1 MVYEGFISDLCKETQ
16 LEENKAKIDFNE
28 VLQKDKLSNLL
39 VPNSKKIMENELNV
53 IENLPI
59 IDEEYNIAFIKD
71 SKTNDYKHLGQI
83 LPNQFYILH
92 CSNLISTELLEI
104 IAYNRYTTRYPFADS
119 LELRRRQQA
128 SLKQILKML
137 SYINFEV
144 KDMIGVKYQV

>member
-1 MVYEGFISDLCKETQ
+1 MMKMKLIIQQLDQNFSINMLYYFIR
-16 LEENKAKIDFNE
+16 F
-28 VLQKDKLSNLL
+28 LSNN
-39 VPNSKKIMENELNV
+39 PNSKKIMENELNV

-71 SKTNDYKHLGQI
+71 SKTNDYKHIGQI

-104 IAYNRYTTRYPFADS
+104 IAYKRYTTRYPFADS